1 MEKKLSKIVGIKK
14 SEFEEFVKKGDLRL
28 REARLIPTYKLG
40 DEMAL
45 TSVILTAIRL
55 IKEFRKKILSEASM
69 IGSGQIYVYTE
80 AEFPKH
86 EKCRADGLLIIVKGG
101 TIRDAAIFEMKNGN
115 DVFNKE
121 QLERYQ
127 AISKEYAIPKIITV
141 SNQFVS
147 EPTQCPIVMK
157 PVKDVGLIHFSW
169 SYLLTIAHVLLFKND
184 TNIEDEDQVEIMH
197 EIVRYLEDKKSG
209 VFGFHQMK
217 AGWSDVIEKINTG
230 AILKSDDRD
239 VCDAVVSWQQEE
251 KDMALILSR
260 YLGVLVESGE
270 RKYKGNLSARWS
282 DDKDS
287 LINRKMLSA
296 NLRVRDAV
304 SDIRITG
311 LLEKRTVEMFVSLKA
326 PHDKT
331 TRGQLGWIRRQL
343 ENCKKRNEEGFK
355 KLQAKLYI
363 DIRIKNSRTPLR
375 MSIQNFDDIYEEVKD
390 KELLEFKILYIRDF
404 GRKFASPKKF
414 VELMEQMLLDFYSII
429 IQHLSKWEPSAPKM
443 VQPIEEEHP
452 GPVAVTSLK
461 SSGDNESN
469 ADNIQRENNLSSDK
483 DVEHT
488 SDHSGLV
495 NSGDTKL
502 DSD

>member
-1 MEKKLSKIVGIKK
+1 DV
-14 SEFEEFVKKGDLRL
+14 
-28 REARLIPTYKLG
+28 
-40 DEMAL
+40 L
-45 TSVILTAIRL
+45 T
-55 IKEFRKKILSEASM
+55 
-69 IGSGQIYVYTE
+69 
-80 AEFPKH
+80 
-86 EKCRADGLLIIVKGG
+86 
-101 TIRDAAIFEMKNGN
+101 
-115 DVFNKE
+115 KE

-147 EPTQCPIVMK
+147 EPTQCPIVIK

-184 TNIEDEDQVEIMH
+184 MNIEDEDQVEIMR
-197 EIVRYLEDKKSG
+197 EVVRYLEDKKSG

-217 AGWSDVIEKINTG
+217 NGWSDVIEKINTG
-230 AILKSDDRD
+230 SILKSDDRD

-260 YLGVLVESGE
+260 SLGVLVESGE
-270 RKYKGNLSARWS
+270 RKYKGNISARLS
-282 DDKDS
+282 DDKNSVIDK
-287 LINRKMLSA
+287 KMLSSI
-296 NLRVRDAV
+296 LRVKDAV

-311 LLEKRTVEMFVSLKA
+311 LLEKRTVEMFVSLQA

-355 KLQAKLYI
+355 KLQANLYI
-363 DIRIKNSRTPLR
+363 DIRIKNSRIPVR
-375 MSIQNFDDIYEEVKD
+375 MSIQSFDDIYEEVRD
-390 KELLEFKILYIRDF
+390 KELLEFKVLYIKDF

-414 VELMEQMLLDFYSII
+414 VEVMEQMLLDFYSII

-443 VQPIEEEHP
+443 VKPAEEEHP
-452 GPVAVTSLK
+452 VPVAITSLE
-461 SSGDNESN
+461 SSRDDE
-469 ADNIQRENNLSSDK
+469 AIVDNIGRENNLSSDE
-483 DVEHT
+483 DDEHT
-488 SDHSGLV
+488 SDHSGLI
-495 NSGDTKL
+495 NSEDAIL